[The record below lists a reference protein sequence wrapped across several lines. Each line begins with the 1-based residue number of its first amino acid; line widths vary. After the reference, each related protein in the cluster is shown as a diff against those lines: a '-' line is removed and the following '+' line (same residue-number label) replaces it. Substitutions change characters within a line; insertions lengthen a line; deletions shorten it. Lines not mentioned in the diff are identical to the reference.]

1 MGKEK
6 RLKGPYTIEICK
18 RKSLTQKTVTSLVLS
33 KGTNNK
39 TLPEYIKKNDI
50 ICLDC
55 YNAIV
60 INVSSEFQQHVLDW
74 HCHSEPETS
83 NNILSFSQTISI
95 LTDILYER
103 KCKELPPIWIFKEFR
118 AVMESEDKR
127 LKSFFNELYLS
138 TNPSKKNKNT
148 MEKISKQLIFLCYF
162 IVVLETSLLT
172 MQKKI

>member
-1 MGKEK
+1 
-6 RLKGPYTIEICK
+6 
-18 RKSLTQKTVTSLVLS
+18 
-33 KGTNNK
+33 
-39 TLPEYIKKNDI
+39 
-50 ICLDC
+50 
-55 YNAIV
+55 
-60 INVSSEFQQHVLDW
+60 VSSEFQQHVLDW

-148 MEKISKQLIFLCYF
+148 MEKISKQLVFLCYF
-162 IVVLETSLLT
+162 ICGIRNKFVNNAKQDLGMYLDSTETSNLT
-172 MQKKI
+172 IDTLAMLGLITISLIISYHKNAVSKKHSKTIESRISFEF